1 MTKNLLEEISWICN
15 IQDSIRMEGEAET
28 TAETT
33 TTEVIP
39 PKEETTT
46 TAETTV
52 ETTTETPPAPPK
64 WATERIDEL
73 TRMRREAERRATVL
87 ETELALLRAGKST
100 STETETTTT
109 SGSRFTEDEINT
121 RAREVAKGMLQEES
135 FSRDLDKVWSEG
147 VAKYPDFQQNLNTL
161 KGALEGV
168 PRQFMEAAL
177 ETGKAAD
184 LLQLVATDLNL
195 ARELF
200 SLPPMRLAVRLSNMA
215 ANPPHKKTSEAPRP
229 PGTRVE
235 GTGEADLTGL
245 NDTISME
252 EFARRRVKNAPW
264 ARQRGN

>member
-1 MTKNLLEEISWICN
+1 MTQNKFDPWNWICT
-15 IQDSIRMEGEAET
+15 IQDSIRMEGEPEPLPEPVLEPVPEPAPEPVP
-28 TAETT
+28 EPEP
-33 TTEVIP
+33 EVAAP
-39 PKEETTT
+39 
-46 TAETTV
+46 
-52 ETTTETPPAPPK
+52 PPK

-73 TRMRREAERRATVL
+73 TRARREAERKAAVL
-87 ETELALLRAGKST
+87 ETELALLRAGKA
-100 STETETTTT
+100 EPPKPGDPQP
-109 SGSRFTEDEINT
+109 SGGRFTEDEINT

-215 ANPPHKKTSEAPRP
+215 ANPPTKKTSEAPRP